1 LKLSA
6 DNLKNCEFE
15 NCTIL
20 VKIITRLSK
29 LKLLKKYF
37 LLLSVLLVS
46 GFVMSSAYAH
56 TTIHVDKYEIEAGW
70 GEEPPVVGLSNTIV
84 VEVAESGEKEGLRTG
99 VTSAFKSMTATL
111 ISGGATKVLDINSD
125 PKPGHY
131 YAKILPTKIGSISV
145 KLVGELNGLSIDVI
159 IPIED
164 IESQSLIEFP
174 PTSGSSSAGEIGA
187 LKNALS
193 SLQKDV
199 SNIKSNVGDVSLS
212 ADGVDIENAYNFGV
226 FGLSLGA
233 AAVILAIIAMLRRK

>member
-1 LKLSA
+1 MSA
-6 DNLKNCEFE
+6 
-15 NCTIL
+15 
-20 VKIITRLSK
+20 
-29 LKLLKKYF
+29 
-37 LLLSVLLVS
+37 
-46 GFVMSSAYAH
+46 AYAH
-56 TTIHVDKYEIEAGW
+56 TTIHIDKYEIEAGW
-70 GEEPPVVGLSNTIV
+70 GEEPPVVGLANTIV

-125 PKPGHY
+125 PRPGHY

-145 KLVGELNGLSIDVI
+145 KLVGELNGFPIDVI
-159 IPIED
+159 TPIED
-164 IESQSLIEFP
+164 VESQSLIEFP

-199 SNIKSNVGDVSLS
+199 SNIKSNVGDVNLN
-212 ADGVDIENAYNFGV
+212 AGGADIENAYNFGV

>member
-1 LKLSA
+1 MSA
-6 DNLKNCEFE
+6 
-15 NCTIL
+15 
-20 VKIITRLSK
+20 
-29 LKLLKKYF
+29 
-37 LLLSVLLVS
+37 
-46 GFVMSSAYAH
+46 AYAH
-56 TTIHVDKYEIEAGW
+56 TTIHIDKYEIEAGW
-70 GEEPPVVGLSNTIV
+70 GEEPPVVGLANTIV

-111 ISGGATKVLDINSD
+111 VSGGATKVLDINSD
-125 PKPGHY
+125 PRPGHY

-145 KLVGELNGLSIDVI
+145 KLVGELNGLPIDVI

-164 IESQSLIEFP
+164 VESQSLIEFP

-199 SNIKSNVGDVSLS
+199 SNIKSNVGDVSFS
-212 ADGVDIENAYNFGV
+212 AGGVDIENAYNFGV

-233 AAVILAIIAMLRRK
+233 AGVILAIIAMLRRK

>member
-1 LKLSA
+1 
-6 DNLKNCEFE
+6 
-15 NCTIL
+15 
-20 VKIITRLSK
+20 

-37 LLLSVLLVS
+37 FLLSVLLVS

-70 GEEPPVVGLSNTIV
+70 GDEPPVVGLSNTIV

-125 PKPGHY
+125 PRPGHY
-131 YAKILPTKIGSISV
+131 YAKILPTKTGSISV
-145 KLVGELNGLSIDVI
+145 ELVGELNGLSIDVI

-164 IESQSLIEFP
+164 VESQSLIEFP

-193 SLQKDV
+193 SLQKDI
-199 SNIKSNVGDVSLS
+199 SNIKSNVGDVNLS
-212 ADGVDIENAYNFGV
+212 AGGADIENAYNFGV

>member
-1 LKLSA
+1 M
-6 DNLKNCEFE
+6 
-15 NCTIL
+15 
-20 VKIITRLSK
+20 
-29 LKLLKKYF
+29 KLLKKYF

-56 TTIHVDKYEIEAGW
+56 TTIYIDKYEIEAGW
-70 GEEPPVVGLSNTIV
+70 GDEPPIVGLYNKIV

-99 VTSAFKSMTATL
+99 VTSAFKGMTATL
-111 ISGGATKVLDINSD
+111 ISGGATKELAINSD
-125 PKPGHY
+125 PRPGHY
-131 YAKILPTKIGSISV
+131 YAKILPTKTGSISV
-145 KLVGELNGLSIDVI
+145 KLVGELNGLPIDVV

-164 IESQSLIEFP
+164 VESQSLVEFP

-199 SNIKSNVGDVSLS
+199 SNIKSNVGDVSLT
-212 ADGVDIENAYNFGV
+212 AGGVDIENAYNFGV

>member
-1 LKLSA
+1 MSA
-6 DNLKNCEFE
+6 
-15 NCTIL
+15 
-20 VKIITRLSK
+20 
-29 LKLLKKYF
+29 
-37 LLLSVLLVS
+37 
-46 GFVMSSAYAH
+46 AYAH
-56 TTIHVDKYEIEAGW
+56 TTIHIDKYEIEAGW
-70 GEEPPVVGLSNTIV
+70 GEEPPVVGLANTIV

-125 PKPGHY
+125 PRPGHY

-145 KLVGELNGLSIDVI
+145 KLVGELNGLPIDVI

-164 IESQSLIEFP
+164 VESQSLIEFP

-212 ADGVDIENAYNFGV
+212 AGGVDIENAYNFAV

>member
-1 LKLSA
+1 MSA
-6 DNLKNCEFE
+6 
-15 NCTIL
+15 
-20 VKIITRLSK
+20 
-29 LKLLKKYF
+29 
-37 LLLSVLLVS
+37 
-46 GFVMSSAYAH
+46 AYAH
-56 TTIHVDKYEIEAGW
+56 TTIHIDKYEIEAGW
-70 GEEPPVVGLSNTIV
+70 GEEPPVVGLANTIV

-125 PKPGHY
+125 PRPGHY
-131 YAKILPTKIGSISV
+131 YAKILPTKTGSISV

-164 IESQSLIEFP
+164 VESQSLIEFP

-199 SNIKSNVGDVSLS
+199 SNIKSNVGDVSLT
-212 ADGVDIENAYNFGV
+212 AGGVDIENAYNFAV

>member
-1 LKLSA
+1 MSA
-6 DNLKNCEFE
+6 
-15 NCTIL
+15 
-20 VKIITRLSK
+20 
-29 LKLLKKYF
+29 
-37 LLLSVLLVS
+37 
-46 GFVMSSAYAH
+46 AYAH
-56 TTIHVDKYEIEAGW
+56 TTIHIDKYEIEAGW
-70 GEEPPVVGLSNTIV
+70 GEEPPVVGLANTIV

-125 PKPGHY
+125 PRPGHY

-145 KLVGELNGLSIDVI
+145 KLVGELNGLPIDVI

-164 IESQSLIEFP
+164 VESQSLIEFP

-199 SNIKSNVGDVSLS
+199 SNIKSNVGDVSLT
-212 ADGVDIENAYNFGV
+212 AGGVDIENAYNFGV

>member
-125 PKPGHY
+125 PRPGHY

>member
-1 LKLSA
+1 
-6 DNLKNCEFE
+6 
-15 NCTIL
+15 
-20 VKIITRLSK
+20 
-29 LKLLKKYF
+29 
-37 LLLSVLLVS
+37 
-46 GFVMSSAYAH
+46 MSSAYAH

-70 GEEPPVVGLSNTIV
+70 GDEPPVVGLSNTIV

-125 PKPGHY
+125 PRPGHY
-131 YAKILPTKIGSISV
+131 YAKILPTKTGSISV
-145 KLVGELNGLSIDVI
+145 ELVGELNGLSIDVI

-164 IESQSLIEFP
+164 VESQSLIEFP

-199 SNIKSNVGDVSLS
+199 SNIKSNVGDVNLS
-212 ADGVDIENAYNFGV
+212 AGGADIENAYNFGV

>member
-1 LKLSA
+1 
-6 DNLKNCEFE
+6 
-15 NCTIL
+15 
-20 VKIITRLSK
+20 
-29 LKLLKKYF
+29 
-37 LLLSVLLVS
+37 
-46 GFVMSSAYAH
+46 MSSAYAH

-125 PKPGHY
+125 PRPGHY

-145 KLVGELNGLSIDVI
+145 KLVGELNGLPIDVI

-164 IESQSLIEFP
+164 VESQSLIEFP

-199 SNIKSNVGDVSLS
+199 SNIKSNVGDVSLT
-212 ADGVDIENAYNFGV
+212 AGGVDIENAYNFGV

>member
-1 LKLSA
+1 
-6 DNLKNCEFE
+6 
-15 NCTIL
+15 
-20 VKIITRLSK
+20 

-37 LLLSVLLVS
+37 FLLSVLLVS

-70 GEEPPVVGLSNTIV
+70 GDEPPVVGLSNTIV

-125 PKPGHY
+125 PRPGHY
-131 YAKILPTKIGSISV
+131 YAKILPTKTGSISV
-145 KLVGELNGLSIDVI
+145 ELVGELNGLSIDVI

-164 IESQSLIEFP
+164 VESQSLIEFP

-193 SLQKDV
+193 SLQKDI
-199 SNIKSNVGDVSLS
+199 SNIKSNVGDVNLS
-212 ADGVDIENAYNFGV
+212 AGGADIESAYNFGV

-233 AAVILAIIAMLRRK
+233 AAVILAIIAMLRRN

>member
-1 LKLSA
+1 M
-6 DNLKNCEFE
+6 
-15 NCTIL
+15 
-20 VKIITRLSK
+20 
-29 LKLLKKYF
+29 KLLKKYF
-37 LLLSVLLVS
+37 FLLSVLLVS

-70 GEEPPVVGLSNTIV
+70 GDEPPVVGLSNTIV

-125 PKPGHY
+125 PRPGHY
-131 YAKILPTKIGSISV
+131 YAKILPTKTGSISV
-145 KLVGELNGLSIDVI
+145 ELVGELNGLSIDVI

-164 IESQSLIEFP
+164 VESQSLIEFP

-193 SLQKDV
+193 SLQKDI
-199 SNIKSNVGDVSLS
+199 SNIKSNVGDVNLS
-212 ADGVDIENAYNFGV
+212 AGGVDIENAYNFAV

>member
-1 LKLSA
+1 M
-6 DNLKNCEFE
+6 
-15 NCTIL
+15 
-20 VKIITRLSK
+20 
-29 LKLLKKYF
+29 KLLKKYF

-56 TTIHVDKYEIEAGW
+56 TTIYIDKYEIEAGW
-70 GEEPPVVGLSNTIV
+70 GDEPPIVGLYNKIV
-84 VEVAESGEKEGLRTG
+84 VEVAESGEKEGLRAG

-111 ISGGATKVLDINSD
+111 ISGGATKELAINSD
-125 PKPGHY
+125 PRPGHY
-131 YAKILPTKIGSISV
+131 YAKILPTKTGSISV
-145 KLVGELNGLSIDVI
+145 KLVGELNGLPIDVV

-164 IESQSLIEFP
+164 VESQSLVEFP

-199 SNIKSNVGDVSLS
+199 SNIKSNVGDVSLT
-212 ADGVDIENAYNFGV
+212 AGGVDIENAYNFGV